1 MSLDNARYA
10 LEIFVERLENDLED
24 EGIGR
29 HQRQSWEWRLAMA
42 KRGLAE
48 LDAHRNAVL
57 SEVRETLLKQAAEA
71 DRICDFER
79 RNWTRDIACTIEGMK
94 GKQ

>member
-57 SEVRETLLKQAAEA
+57 SEVRERIGVAFVRLTDA
-71 DRICDFER
+71 DDHYDGER
-79 RNWTRDIACTIEGMK
+79 VRNAVRDVLESM
-94 GKQ
+94 